1 MCIGESIFGANPFK
15 IVFHAFSLSVTMS
28 VELLRDLR
36 LFVNISTKKMM
47 FLAGFLLK
55 ECQSFTP
62 ACVCLSMF
70 ILLHGTTYSFLAA
83 LWPSFRYLLKE
94 LMGISLSGMLPGP
107 IASMLGRASLL

>member
-1 MCIGESIFGANPFK
+1 M
-15 IVFHAFSLSVTMS
+15 VFHAFSLSITMT

-62 ACVCLSMF
+62 ACVCLSTF

-83 LWPSFRYLLKE
+83 LWPSLTFRSLLKE
-94 LMGISLSGMLPGP
+94 LMGISLNGTLPGP
-107 IASMLGRASLL
+107 IASVLGRASLL